1 MAVSVSADYIGNPRG
16 RGEMVSPRFWNLF
29 FKKDLSNVQEHYGD
43 GCSNVSESGELFACR
58 SIRRANCFDD
68 SHRQYMADPSPAGS
82 PEDVKC
88 CENEGSSSGGSSGGS
103 SSSKGDQKKESLI
116 DEIKSNLVEEM
127 AKQGFLYAAKKAKS
141 LVIRPVTLAGAVISA
156 FTPTTMGDA
165 ELKPEKSAELDPKK
179 PEVNV
184 GFPRVK
190 DPKDLKRPDN
200 SGSSYIGKPNSVRS
214 IGVKK

>member
-1 MAVSVSADYIGNPRG
+1 MKYLMMIVAVFSLCNSSFANAEDIHINPPDIEIFIGEP
-16 RGEMVSPRFWNLF
+16 
-29 FKKDLSNVQEHYGD
+29 
-43 GCSNVSESGELFACR
+43 
-58 SIRRANCFDD
+58 
-68 SHRQYMADPSPAGS
+68 DPSPAGS